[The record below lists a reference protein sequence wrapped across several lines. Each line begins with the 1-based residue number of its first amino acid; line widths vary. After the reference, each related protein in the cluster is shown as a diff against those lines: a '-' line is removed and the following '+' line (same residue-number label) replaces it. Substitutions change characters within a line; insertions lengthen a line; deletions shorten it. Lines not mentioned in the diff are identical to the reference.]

1 MSYQVQKSSRKLGC
15 WREVSG
21 LTEFAALCANY
32 DVRKASGKV
41 RRVKHDIVKVVT
53 FFIFGSVD
61 PRKMMHMPKDFS
73 LTATPPSAQRMPEY
87 ARDDEWIR
95 DFLHHAQIGHVAT
108 RWDDQPF
115 ITPTTF
121 WYDQK
126 RHQIVFHSNLVGR
139 VRANIESHNRVCFET
154 NENGQLL
161 PSNVA
166 LEFSVQYA
174 SVVAFGTAHIIED
187 ADEKRRALYGLIG
200 KYFPEMTAGK
210 EFRPI
215 TDQELRR
222 TTVYAISVESWSG
235 KENWP
240 QEAEQ
245 SDEWPPLATQS

>member
-1 MSYQVQKSSRKLGC
+1 
-15 WREVSG
+15 
-21 LTEFAALCANY
+21 
-32 DVRKASGKV
+32 
-41 RRVKHDIVKVVT
+41 
-53 FFIFGSVD
+53 
-61 PRKMMHMPKDFS
+61 MPKDYS
-73 LTATPPSAQRMPEY
+73 LKVKPPNIQRIPEY

-95 DFLHHAQIGHVAT
+95 SFLRRTQIGHVAT
-108 RWDDQPF
+108 HWDDQPF

-121 WYDQK
+121 WYDEE
-126 RHQIVFHSNLVGR
+126 RHEIVFHSNIVGR
-139 VRANIESHNRVCFET
+139 VRANVERHSRICFET
-154 NENGQLL
+154 SEAGQML

-174 SVVAFGTAHIIED
+174 SVVVFGTACIIEN

-200 KYFPEMTAGK
+200 KYFPEMTAGM